1 MPSNLVVT
9 DCTDGEIVHFR
20 GKTRSGEYAG
30 GWSVEAKLDLLAST
44 YTTGGYT
51 FDPMELFGFSR
62 LVMLDVQGRTD
73 PYCDDILPVG
83 VQLVLDVTDP
93 CEPLLVVYD
102 EDGEVANGWVPN
114 ETLATDMWVRV
125 YGRR

>member
-1 MPSNLVVT
+1 MPNLVIT
-9 DCTDGEIVHFR
+9 DCKDGEIVHFR

-30 GWSVEAKLDLLAST
+30 GWSVESKIDLLNST
-44 YTTGGYT
+44 YTTGGYV
-51 FDPMELFGFSR
+51 FDTMEAFGLYR
-62 LVMLDVQGRTD
+62 VVMMDVLAKSD

-83 VQLVLDVTDP
+83 VQLVLDCTDP
-93 CEPLLVVYD
+93 CEPTIVVYD

-114 ETLATDMWVRV
+114 ETLATDLWVRV